1 MPQGASFSGL
11 PSPMEALEPLSWVGL
26 LGWGLLL
33 GRSTVVGGYL
43 EASQRLPGGTSEASR
58 RLPRGY
64 LSWGDPPSSEAKQPP
79 NFRGDNLGG
88 NLKATRTLLYGGLL
102 SGKFSEE
109 GGLRTLNYEGEWI
122 WRSARGDLELTEMK
136 WPPTLWGEV
145 CRGRFINS

>member
-1 MPQGASFSGL
+1 
-11 PSPMEALEPLSWVGL
+11 MEALSPLNWEGL

-102 SGKFSEE
+102 SWEVPEK
-109 GGLRTLNYEGEWI
+109 GGLRTLKMYGYVYEGVSPRRPRANGNEKT
-122 WRSARGDLELTEMK
+122 SYL
-136 WPPTLWGEV
+136 
-145 CRGRFINS
+145 RGRSLRGVIYKFIENKYY